1 MSCILQLSSLP
12 LICTHC
18 HPFLFGLGDKKLPIF
33 LQQPVND
40 DRGGDIV
47 LRFEDTDLNIVSRW
61 CTVEEY
67 ADVAGIR
74 DLLALLLDLSFEA
87 FDLLEMFFYIAVV
100 IRHLY
105 GVELSLELT

>member
-1 MSCILQLSSLP
+1 MSPTLRLSSLA

-33 LQQPVND
+33 FQQPVNN
-40 DRGGDIV
+40 DRGGDII
-47 LRFEDTDLNIVSRW
+47 LPFEDTDLDIVSGW

-67 ADVAGIR
+67 TDVAGIR

-87 FDLLEMFFYIAVV
+87 FDLFFHIAVV
-100 IRHLY
+100 IQHLHH
-105 GVELSLELT
+105 VELSLELM